1 MIQPVSYSGGNYAE
15 TGTVRYIK
23 AVHQL
28 EKLARI
34 SYLSFA
40 QSNGKLLLGQ

>member
-34 SYLSFA
+34 SQIDYTDA
-40 QSNGKLLLGQ
+40 IGKGRS